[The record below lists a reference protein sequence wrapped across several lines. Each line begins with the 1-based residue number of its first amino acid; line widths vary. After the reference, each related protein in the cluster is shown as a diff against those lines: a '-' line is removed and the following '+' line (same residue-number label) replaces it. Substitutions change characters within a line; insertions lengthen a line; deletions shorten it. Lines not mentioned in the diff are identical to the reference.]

1 MTKKRPFLLA
11 ATLLALFF
19 SPLLSAI
26 EDCGTSVTEC
36 ELRSDIKKLQSQN
49 QLLVRQL
56 AQMEKRLAGLERFMK
71 AQKTATL
78 EKLNTQQQQIDTLQK
93 RIAFLTKEN
102 QRLRQKTDTFTVS
115 SDGNIGIGTTSP
127 RAKLHVNGDA
137 RFNTVGGGAFDGGS
151 GIKFDLGEIQFA
163 ALKATAC
170 KKVNFDLSF
179 SKSPKVFATVNH
191 HQNSGFGVVL
201 HDPMT
206 VWIEEITTTACE
218 ICVREVDSDVSH
230 DPVFVDWL
238 AIGN

>member
-1 MTKKRPFLLA
+1 MTRRFTLA
-11 ATLLALFF
+11 ATLLAVFF

-36 ELRSDIKKLQSQN
+36 ELKSAIKKLQSQN

-56 AQMEKRLAGLERFMK
+56 GEQIAILAAFASSSYADDTCLPPDVGCKSPLE
-71 AQKTATL
+71 
-78 EKLNTQQQQIDTLQK
+78 K
-93 RIAFLTKEN
+93 RIAELEKEN
-102 QRLRQKTDTFTVS
+102 QRLRQKMETLTVS
-115 SDGNIGIGTTSP
+115 SGGNVGIGTKTP
-127 RAKLHVNGDA
+127 GAKLEVNGDA

-163 ALKATAC
+163 ELKATVC

-191 HQNSGFGVVL
+191 HQNSGFGVVV

-218 ICVREVDSDVSH
+218 ICVREVDSDVLH